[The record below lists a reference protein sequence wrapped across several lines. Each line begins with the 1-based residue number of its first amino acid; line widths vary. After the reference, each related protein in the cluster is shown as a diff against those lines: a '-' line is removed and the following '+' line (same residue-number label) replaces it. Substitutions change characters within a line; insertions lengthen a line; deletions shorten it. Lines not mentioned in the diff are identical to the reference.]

1 MKRQTRRAAMAAL
14 FDKLRTLYGEE
25 VAAARLARINADAA
39 VWNTMGR
46 AAR

>member
-1 MKRQTRRAAMAAL
+1 MRPSRRAALDAL
-14 FDKLRTLYGEE
+14 RSKLIDLYGEE
-25 VAAARLARINADAA
+25 IAAARMARITADAA

>member
-1 MKRQTRRAAMAAL
+1 MKRHTRRSAMAAL
-14 FDKLRTLYGEE
+14 FDKLCGLYGEE
-25 VAAARLARINADAA
+25 IATARLARITADAA